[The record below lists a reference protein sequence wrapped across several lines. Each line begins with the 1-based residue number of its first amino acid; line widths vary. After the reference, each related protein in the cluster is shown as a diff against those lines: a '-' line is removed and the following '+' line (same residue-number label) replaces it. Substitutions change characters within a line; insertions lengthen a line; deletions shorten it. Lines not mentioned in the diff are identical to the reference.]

1 MKIDYDFEQALFL
14 LECAI
19 KIWQSGDENKF
30 DMAEKKYKEGIS
42 LTEKFNK
49 KVDMISEWD

>member
-30 DMAEKKYKEGIS
+30 DMAEKKYREGVS